1 MTLSNDTFKRQIER
15 IEGAFNYKLDVLAI
29 PVWYEELK
37 RNHITNTDLIAG
49 VNEGVNPGAS
59 SHWTYRP
66 TVIDLLTK
74 CQYAKTERIKRDN
87 KRIADQED
95 KAKAMGIG
103 EILDRGC
110 NNKSPRVR
118 AWIDLTRQLLGG
130 DIDKAT
136 FDKRHKEI

>member
-1 MTLSNDTFKRQIER
+1 MLSEELYNKQIRR
-15 IEGAFNYKLDVLAI
+15 IEACFNYSLDIKAV
-29 PVWYEELK
+29 PVWYKELVN
-37 RNHITNTDLIAG
+37 NHITNSDLIAG

-59 SHWTYRP
+59 NHWKFRP

-74 CQYAKTERIKRDN
+74 CQYAKTERLKRDN

-103 EILDRGC
+103 EILDRGD

-118 AWIDLTRQLLGG
+118 AWIDLTRQLLSG

-136 FDKRHKEI
+136 FDKRHREI